1 MNLSFFSLNFLPVFI
16 CDIIFLSIAYEVNK
30 NSADLLI
37 SGYNTMSKEKKMN
50 FNLLEF
56 LIFFE
61 KFLINLTLYSS
72 LIFSGIYYLYNI
84 KYAASVYTTSLVL
97 AFIYFIIIS
106 NVNRFKKIKFKL
118 I

>member
-1 MNLSFFSLNFLPVFI
+1 MNLYFFSLDFLPVFI
-16 CDIIFLSIAYEVNK
+16 CDIIFLSIASEVNK
-30 NSADLLI
+30 NNADLLI

-56 LIFFE
+56 LI
-61 KFLINLTLYSS
+61 NLTLYSS
-72 LIFSGIYYLYNI
+72 LIFSGIYYLFNI

>member
-1 MNLSFFSLNFLPVFI
+1 MNLYFFSLDFLPVFI
-16 CDIIFLSIAYEVNK
+16 CDIIFLSIASEVNK
-30 NSADLLI
+30 NNADLLI

-106 NVNRFKKIKFKL
+106 NGNRFKKKKI
-118 I
+118 